1 MVERGTVPYR
11 ACCLKSHSLGSGV
24 REQGDPRCNHR
35 FGVVLLSLLPVDLNI
50 LQVGEAHN

>member
-24 REQGDPRCNHR
+24 REQGDPRCNDR